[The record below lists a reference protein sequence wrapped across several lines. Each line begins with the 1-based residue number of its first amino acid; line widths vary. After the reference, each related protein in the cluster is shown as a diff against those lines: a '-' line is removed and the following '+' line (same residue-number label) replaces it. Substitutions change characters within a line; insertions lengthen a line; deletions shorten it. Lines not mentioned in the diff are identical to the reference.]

1 MVLITMIGAS
11 VRGARFPSTLKREAA
26 HSCEIIIRSY
36 KTGWYAD
43 RGLNPVP
50 SEYELGMHGHRHDE
64 DNLVSDVS
72 YSCK

>member
-1 MVLITMIGAS
+1 M
-11 VRGARFPSTLKREAA
+11 KREAA
-26 HSCEIIIRSY
+26 YCSEIIIPSY

-50 SEYELGMHGHRHDE
+50 SEYELGMQSHRHDE